1 MLRII
6 SVEVGSAVM
15 NCRNVNALLKKKLYQ
30 QFRLQKAG
38 RCREKALSGYKR
50 RESWVQRHA
59 AVMLPLPA
67 CRAKCKIIVGKAV
80 LRFGTGG
87 KSSHRRRR
95 LALVWF

>member
-38 RCREKALSGYKR
+38 RCRKKALSGYKI

-59 AVMLPLPA
+59 AVTLLT
-67 CRAKCKIIVGKAV
+67 KILIGDIISGYKN
-80 LRFGTGG
+80 TYPE
-87 KSSHRRRR
+87 
-95 LALVWF
+95 